1 MKVIFT
7 DNVSGV
13 ALKGDVKNVKSG
25 FFRNYLQPF
34 KKAAPAT
41 ANALKDWEERRKRIL
56 IERENLKGKLEE
68 MKRRFAETKLFVEK
82 KVTSKGTLYGGVK
95 ASDVVSAIK
104 QQLNMEVP
112 ETAVVMKKAIKT
124 VGVCEVLLHL
134 GEGIELKVPVEVLEK
149 K

>member
-13 ALKGDVKNVKSG
+13 ALKGDVKNVKPG

-34 KKAAPAT
+34 KKAMPAT
-41 ANALKDWEERRKRIL
+41 ETALKGWEDRRKKML
-56 IERENLKGKLEE
+56 IEMENLKAKLEE

-95 ASDVVSAIK
+95 ASDIVSAIK
-104 QQLNMEVP
+104 QQLNIEIP
-112 ETAVVMKKAIKT
+112 ETSVVMKKAIKT

>member
-7 DNVSGV
+7 DNIKGV
-13 ALKGDVKNVKSG
+13 ALKGDVKNVKPG

-41 ANALKDWEERRKRIL
+41 ANALKDWEERRKRML

-95 ASDVVSAIK
+95 ASDIVSAIK
-104 QQLNMEVP
+104 QQLNIDVP
-112 ETAVVMKKAIKT
+112 ETAVVISKAIKA
-124 VGVCEVLLHL
+124 VGACEVLLRL
-134 GEGIELKVPVEVLEK
+134 GEGIELKVPVEILAK